1 MRSEQRIQNDYN
13 SCPVG
18 PFMGPYDQHK
28 SLNLS
33 SQLET
38 SDLDFARYT
47 EFIHPEHVQ
56 CKRFAIKDTY
66 DEYPDLHK
74 IDAI

>member
-1 MRSEQRIQNDYN
+1 MQRIQNDFN

-18 PFMGPYDQHK
+18 PFIGPYDQHK
-28 SLNLS
+28 SLNLRC
-33 SQLET
+33 QLAT
-38 SDLDFARYT
+38 PDLDFDQYT
-47 EFIHPEHVQ
+47 EFILPEHVQ